1 MEVTTKEIERA
12 IIMSLISRKN
22 MCIRGDRINEEREAL
37 EEYLQLI
44 KALTEGTKSIITEEK
59 IEFTPGML
67 KGGIIEFNCKYNTVP
82 EILVNILPVCGL
94 CKHPVRLRIKGVT
107 NTGQN
112 DGLSIDAVKSV
123 HCKILSQFGVNTE
136 IRINRRAIH
145 PSVDG
150 EVLFLAETVSSLVP
164 VHMNRREQLE
174 RIASVNYSARIPSD
188 VLNRVTNL
196 HRDMLK
202 PITPSIKVYNDICNK
217 KNSGESPGY
226 GSLIV
231 AMGRNSIY
239 YEEYT
244 VDGNESILE
253 SPPEKKSK
261 ETVKNLLK
269 SVRKS
274 GGYDWKTQPFLF
286 MLLPLTSPDASVVL
300 IRRIDRKGK
309 EILDLLNKTL
319 NYTYRIER
327 YKMSEQDIEAGVSS
341 DLLVIKSFGVGYANI
356 YKPGH

>member
-1 MEVTTKEIERA
+1 
-12 IIMSLISRKN
+12 
-22 MCIRGDRINEEREAL
+22 
-37 EEYLQLI
+37 
-44 KALTEGTKSIITEEK
+44 
-59 IEFTPGML
+59 
-67 KGGIIEFNCKYNTVP
+67 
-82 EILVNILPVCGL
+82 
-94 CKHPVRLRIKGVT
+94 
-107 NTGQN
+107 
-112 DGLSIDAVKSV
+112 
-123 HCKILSQFGVNTE
+123 
-136 IRINRRAIH
+136 
-145 PSVDG
+145 
-150 EVLFLAETVSSLVP
+150 
-164 VHMNRREQLE
+164 
-174 RIASVNYSARIPSD
+174 
-188 VLNRVTNL
+188 
-196 HRDMLK
+196 
-202 PITPSIKVYNDICNK
+202 
-217 KNSGESPGY
+217 
-226 GSLIV
+226 
-231 AMGRNSIY
+231 
-239 YEEYT
+239 T

-356 YKPGH
+356 Y